1 MMNFIYFYP
10 MRYFILCIGI
20 LAFLSCK
27 KQPNTEDENKIKT
40 LEIHSSDSTLEKK
53 LISAGLVNIQSVIP
67 EIQVELKYS
76 TTDNFLHADV
86 YGDLTT
92 KSPGFNV

>member
-53 LISAGLVNIQSVIP
+53 LINAGLVNIQSVISKI
-67 EIQVELKYS
+67 ENCLFHS
-76 TTDNFLHADV
+76 S
-86 YGDLTT
+86 T
-92 KSPGFNV
+92 KSPGFNVYYL